1 MITEEEQFM
10 SYTKPKPKKDS
21 LLNFNKVLGTEE
33 QRINF
38 FIKAKYPDGFECD
51 KCGCNEYYLIKRKG
65 IRNQYILQCKD
76 CGKQV
81 SILDGTIFSNSKL
94 TLYQILIGLF
104 LFIISNKGI
113 SGPDLANAM
122 DVCTKTAQRYIRR
135 FRTMMAENNNQK
147 VLDAM
152 YYEIDIIEYGGVEH
166 GGKRGKG
173 ADKAQVFMALSTD
186 AYNKYPRYMMLHFL
200 PDHKAGPIKK
210 FVSKHMV
217 LSSDTIVSCDNDSS
231 FKWLKNVVDLNNA
244 KVDYSDDDH
253 KLYWLNVIASNFEN
267 NLKNIYRRITK
278 RDLPL
283 FLAEQTYRF
292 NHRYT
297 GKNFISKMC
306 KYIGASSPITNKQF
320 TRTLDAYAEYFEF

>member
-1 MITEEEQFM
+1 MNYEL
-10 SYTKPKPKKDS
+10 YKKKPKKDS
-21 LLNFNKVLGTEE
+21 LQDFNKVLGKQ
-33 QRINF
+33 QRIDF

-51 KCGCNEYYLIKRKG
+51 KCVCHVYYLIKRKG
-65 IRNQYILQCKD
+65 IRNRYILQCKD

-94 TLYQILIGLF
+94 SFYQILVGQFLF
-104 LFIISNKGI
+104 LISNKGI

-122 DVCTKTAQRYIRR
+122 
-135 FRTMMAENNNQK
+135 
-147 VLDAM
+147 DAM

-173 ADKAQVFMALSTD
+173 SDKTQTFMALSTD
-186 AYNKYPRYMMLHFL
+186 AYNEYPRYMMLHVL
-200 PDHKAGPIKK
+200 PNHKADPIKE
-210 FVSKHMV
+210 FVSSHMV
-217 LSSDTIVSCDNDSS
+217 LSSDTIVSCDNDPS

-244 KVDYSDDDH
+244 KVYYTDDDH
-253 KLYWLNVIASNFEN
+253 KLFWLNIIAGNFEN
-267 NLKNIYRRITK
+267 NLKNIDRKISQ
-278 RDLPL
+278 RDMPL
-283 FLAEQTYRF
+283 FIAEQQWRF

-320 TRTLDAYAEYFEF
+320 TKTLDAYAKYFEFQQSDDLEMA